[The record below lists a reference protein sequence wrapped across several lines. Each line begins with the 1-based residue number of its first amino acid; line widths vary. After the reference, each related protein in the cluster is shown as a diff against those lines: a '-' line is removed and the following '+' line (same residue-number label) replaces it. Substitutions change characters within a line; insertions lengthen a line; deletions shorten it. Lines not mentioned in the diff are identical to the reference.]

1 MATDTTKTE
10 DETTEP
16 VETETPEV
24 TVPGS
29 QTEGGEPGTAD
40 DETEPEPE
48 TFPRDY
54 VEKLRRESAGYRDK
68 AKRADDLATRL
79 HTALVSAT
87 GRLADPT
94 DLPFDEAHLDDPD
107 ALTAAVDVLLAAK
120 PHLANRRPVGNVGQG
135 ASGDV
140 GGVSLAGLLRA
151 GAA

>member
-1 MATDTTKTE
+1 MATDTTE
-10 DETTEP
+10 QDETTEP
-16 VETETPEV
+16 VETPE
-24 TVPGS
+24 
-29 QTEGGEPGTAD
+29 A
-40 DETEPEPE
+40 TEPEQPEANVANEHSDPESEPE